1 MKSED
6 DAPLT
11 TFAIPVEGLRVSK
24 DFLIGVVEIFPSVD
38 ELPFLDSVSKY
49 EDFEK
54 SIVRSG
60 EEYRAVAVVEC
71 ASIDIALEMVAE
83 ALSVLRVFQYSQTQ
97 FANYTHFGIPGE
109 IKAQK
114 IFYYKHGSEG
124 SGPAFRGTGLHLGYN
139 FSAEAIDDWEKH
151 PLCLLAATA
160 INNPEASLGAKL
172 ALNGARLFA
181 QSILVKDP
189 DFRVLLVIAALEG
202 MLSQEN
208 GVTGR
213 YSLARMLTYL
223 SCWNSGSCGNIQGK
237 PCPYLLFDPDLGK
250 EERGLLKKLGNMARE
265 DVRWRCSDWLEID
278 DWYQTRSGVAHGRPE
293 GTDSKDAANFAYRSY
308 RRGMAPALT
317 WLQEHPTSPAED
329 LVAALKELK
338 ADGIDWKTAVKTGV
352 MPNTNSESPPSAPE
366 TK

>member
-1 MKSED
+1 MSVETEASHFTFIIPIEGLAVERSFSVGPVQIFTSFDEITLSED
-6 DAPLT
+6 AYRN
-11 TFAIPVEGLRVSK
+11 E
-24 DFLIGVVEIFPSVD
+24 EM
-38 ELPFLDSVSKY
+38 
-49 EDFEK
+49 EK
-54 SIVRSG
+54 SIIRSG
-60 EEYRAVAVVEC
+60 ETHRALAVVDC
-71 ASIDIALEMVAE
+71 ASIDDALEIVDQAV
-83 ALSVLRVFQYSQTQ
+83 SVLRVFQYSQTQ

-124 SGPAFRGTGLHLGYN
+124 SSPAFRGIGLHLGYT
-139 FSAEAIDDWEKH
+139 FSGEAIDNWEKH

-160 INNPEASLGAKL
+160 IKNPEASLGAKL
-172 ALNGARLFA
+172 ALRGARLFA
-181 QSILVKDP
+181 QSILAKDP

-202 MLSQEN
+202 MLIQEN
-208 GVTGR
+208 GATGR

-250 EERGLLKKLGNMARE
+250 EERGLLKKLGNLARE

-293 GTDSKDAANFAYRSY
+293 GTDSKEAANFAYRSY

-329 LVAALKELK
+329 LAAALKELK

-352 MPNTNSESPPSAPE
+352 MPNTNSESPPAAPE
-366 TK
+366 TN